1 MFLWKFLKF
10 DYSKY
15 KGCYIPLEPD
25 LYVDF
30 DFRET
35 TDLVAFTEEIV
46 NRKINF
52 LYSEICLSYT
62 QILYRLQIE
71 NGIRQ
76 CVNSS

>member
-15 KGCYIPLEPD
+15 KGCYMPLEQD
-25 LYVDF
+25 LYVDL
-30 DFRET
+30 DFQET

-52 LYSEICLSYT
+52 FV
-62 QILYRLQIE
+62 Q
-71 NGIRQ
+71 
-76 CVNSS
+76 